1 MITRKVNT
9 LIIGSGAAGLAAALR
24 LKQQGADDILL
35 LSEGLKCGTSIN
47 TGSDKQ
53 TYYKQGIYG
62 VEADSPGLLASTL
75 FDGGSVHGDIAL
87 VEAAMSLRCF
97 MNLVNLGVPFP
108 HDEFGQYIGYK
119 TDHDP
124 KRRATSCGPYT
135 SKEMCLAL
143 INAVKSL
150 GVEIAENRTVGE
162 LVTVDNRVAG
172 AVAYNSKSC
181 ELETIIAENVVF
193 ATGGP
198 GGLYA
203 QSVYPCGHSGA
214 IGLALEKG
222 ALAQN
227 LPESQFG
234 LASIKFRW
242 NVSGTYMQVLP
253 RFIST
258 AADGSDAREF
268 LRDYFGNDTGRMNSM
283 VFLKGYQWP
292 FDVRKAEEGSSI
304 IDLLVHNETAVKKR
318 RVFLDFRSNP
328 EDLDFSALSSEAY
341 EYLER
346 SGALFGTPLE
356 RLEKMNPGAISLY
369 LDHHIDLKSEM
380 LEIAVCAQHNNGG
393 LTGNIWYE
401 SPVLKHLFPIGE
413 VNGSHGVTR
422 PGGSALNA
430 GQAGAF
436 RCAEYIANEY
446 TGFTFD
452 EEKVL
457 AEAEKVAGHLKKF
470 LSGNRDVH
478 ADRREFQ
485 QRMTLSAGHL
495 RREKDLVSALADA
508 GKLYNDI
515 ENGGYPAKYA
525 AQALMNR
532 QLAFAHYGYLS
543 AILFQLRSGVGSRGS
558 AAVLDEAEQIVP
570 ENSEFRKQ
578 ILETQ
583 WTGNAFQ
590 HRWVPCRPLTEC
602 DGWFETVWA
611 DYRTGNI
618 YKNMQEQK

>member
-1 MITRKVNT
+1 MRKVNT
-9 LIIGSGAAGLAAALR
+9 LVIGSGAAGLAAALR
-24 LKQQGADDILL
+24 LKNEGVDDLLL
-35 LSEGLKCGTSIN
+35 LSEGLNRGTSIN

-53 TYYKQGIYG
+53 TYYKLGIYG
-62 VEADSPGLLASTL
+62 MEPDSPGLLGQTL
-75 FDGGSVHGDIAL
+75 FDGGSVHGDVAL
-87 VEAAMSLRCF
+87 VEATLSVRCF
-97 MNLVNLGVPFP
+97 MNLANLGVPFP
-108 HDEFGQYIGYK
+108 SDEFGQYIGYK

-143 INAVKSL
+143 IRAVKAA
-150 GVEIAENRTVGE
+150 GVEIAEKRTVGE
-162 LVTVDNRVAG
+162 LIVIDGRAVG
-172 AVAYNSKSC
+172 AVVYDHEAK
-181 ELETIIAENVVF
+181 EFETILAENTVF

-222 ALAQN
+222 AMAQG

-258 AADGSDAREF
+258 NADGSDEREF
-268 LRDYFGNDTGRMNSM
+268 LRDYFKDDIGLMNSM

-304 IDLLVHNETAVKKR
+304 VDLLVHNETAVKGR
-318 RVFLDFRSNP
+318 RVYLDFRSNP
-328 EDLDFSALSSEAY
+328 EGLDFKKLSEEAY
-341 EYLER
+341 IYLER

-369 LDHHIDLKSEM
+369 LDHNIDLAKEP

-393 LTGNIWYE
+393 LAGNIWYE
-401 SPVLKHLFPIGE
+401 SPTVKNLFPIGE

-430 GQAGAF
+430 GQVGAF
-436 RCAEYIANEY
+436 RCAEYIAHCCKE
-446 TGFTFD
+446 TTFD
-452 EEKVL
+452 VERA
-457 AEAEKVAGHLKKF
+457 AEQGERQKANLEKF
-470 LSGNRDVH
+470 LSGSRDFL
-478 ADRREFQ
+478 ADRKDFQ
-485 QRMTLSAGHL
+485 KRMTLFAGHL
-495 RREKDLVSALADA
+495 RRPAELKKAVADA
-508 GKLYNDI
+508 KALFEAMI
-515 ENGGYPAKYA
+515 AEGYPASA
-525 AQALMNR
+525 GEQALLNR
-532 QLAFAHYGYLS
+532 QLAFAHWGYLS
-543 AILFQLRSGVGSRGS
+543 AILFQAESGTGSRGS
-558 AAVLDEAEQIVP
+558 AAILDENEKIVP
-570 ENSEFRKQ
+570 ENSEFRKKV
-578 ILETQ
+578 LETRFVDGDFKHQ
-583 WTGNAFQ
+583 
-590 HRWVPCRPLTEC
+590 WVPCRPLPET

-611 DYRTGNI
+611 DYRTGKVYEN
-618 YKNMQEQK
+618 K